1 MLDSPAS
8 PTPYEVLGVP
18 ATADQ
23 NELRRAYRRLLRET
37 HPDTGGSADRF
48 HAVQAAWERIGDPTA
63 RAQYD
68 RGRATGAGEPEH
80 APFAPPSHPPKRPRS
95 SVRARSYGHP
105 GGSTRERFLVLMRE
119 WAGRGAALEDPYDPA
134 LVRSAPLELRRLL
147 SKALAEEATA
157 RAVSGLGIAYSIWND
172 VLAGRAPQHIDHV
185 VLGPTGLFVL
195 ESEDWGP
202 GELRLVRGELV
213 GEAMPEDHEPL
224 ATLAQNAKALSRELR
239 VKVTASILVVPDE
252 ALSLPMLPVERG
264 RASGAVV
271 VRRSVLPH
279 LLRTGAPGRGDVAAP
294 DMFELRARLQDRIRY
309 A

>member
-23 NELRRAYRRLLRET
+23 VELRRAYRRLLRET

-48 HAVQAAWERIGDPTA
+48 TAVQAAWERIGDPVA
-63 RAQYD
+63 RASYD
-68 RGRATGAGEPEH
+68 RGRAAGSAEPEH
-80 APFAPPSHPPKRPRS
+80 APFAPPSRPPERPRS
-95 SVRARSYGHP
+95 AVRARSYGHP

-147 SKALAEEATA
+147 AKALAEEATA

-185 VLGPTGLFVL
+185 VLGPTGLFVI

-213 GEAMPEDHEPL
+213 GEAMPQEHEPL
-224 ATLAQNAKALSRELR
+224 ASLTRNAKAFGRELR
-239 VKVTASILVVPDE
+239 VRVTASVLVVPDD
-252 ALSLPMLPVERG
+252 ALSLPMLVAERG
-264 RASGAVV
+264 RAAGSVV

-279 LLRTGAPGRGDVAAP
+279 LLRTGAPGRADGAAP
-294 DMFELRARLQDRIRY
+294 DMFELRARLQDRVRY